1 MLATTFATSRSHD
14 VKNGG
19 ESAHPAHSPGQSSP
33 RPGVSQRVVNN
44 KQVAPGFIGPQLPS
58 HVMKNTPHLNGTTP
72 VKDTPSSSV
81 SSPNG
86 NTSVNRA
93 SPATASTSVQ
103 NWSVTRPSV
112 IPDHP
117 KKQKITISIHNKLP
131 ARQGQAPLNNSLH
144 GPCLEAPS
152 KAAPSSTITNP
163 SAIQSTSNVPTT
175 STSPSEACPKPMVN
189 GKAKVGASVLVPYGA
204 ESSEESDEESK
215 GLAKENGVDMMA
227 GTHSDR
233 PEAAADD
240 GAEAS
245 SHELQEPVLLNG
257 ANSADSDSQEN
268 SLAFD
273 SASCQVQPELHTEN
287 LFSKLNGLPGKV
299 TPAPLQ
305 SVPEDRILETF
316 KLTNQAKGPAGE
328 ESWTT
333 TGGSSPKDPVSQLE
347 PISDEPSPLE
357 IPEAVTNGSTQTPST
372 TSPLEPTI
380 SCTKED
386 SSVVVS
392 AEPVEGL
399 PSVPALCNSTGTIL
413 GDTPVPELCDP
424 GDLTANPSQ
433 PTEAVKGDTAEKAQD
448 SAMAEVVERLS
459 PAPSVLTGDG
469 CEQKLL
475 LYLSAEGSEETEDSS
490 RSSAVSAD
498 TMPPKPDRTTTSSCE
513 GAAEQA
519 AGDRGDGGHVG
530 PKAQEPSPA
539 KEKMSSL
546 RKVDRGHYRSR
557 RERSSSGEHVR
568 DSRPRPEDHHHKK
581 RHCYSRERPKQDRH
595 PTNSYCNG
603 GQHLGHG
610 DRASPERR
618 SLSRYSHHH
627 SRIRSGLEQDWS
639 RYHHLENEHAW
650 VRERFYQDKLRWDKC
665 RYYHDRYTPL
675 YTARDAREWRPLH
688 GREHDRLVQSG
699 RPYKDSYWGRKG
711 WELQSRGKE
720 RPHFNSPREA
730 PSLAVPLER
739 HLQEKAALSV
749 QDSSHSLPERFHEH
763 KSVKSR
769 KRRYETLE
777 NNDGRLEKKV
787 HKSLE
792 KDTLE
797 EPRVK
802 KHKKSKKKKKSKDKH
817 RDRESRH
824 QQESDFSG
832 AYSDADLHRHRKKKK
847 KKKRHS
853 RKSEDFIKDVEM
865 RLPKLS
871 SYEAG
876 GHFRRTEGSFLL
888 ADGLPVE
895 DSGPFREKTK
905 HLRMESRPDR
915 CRLSEYGQGD

>member
-1 MLATTFATSRSHD
+1 M
-14 VKNGG
+14 
-19 ESAHPAHSPGQSSP
+19 
-33 RPGVSQRVVNN
+33 
-44 KQVAPGFIGPQLPS
+44 
-58 HVMKNTPHLNGTTP
+58 
-72 VKDTPSSSV
+72 KDTPSSSV